1 MSKKPDQYSDEQEGG
16 NDGRQIMLNPVPSSD
31 PNEPLVGIPSFSSNQ
46 IP

>member
-1 MSKKPDQYSDEQEGG
+1 MSNKSNQYSDEHGG
-16 NDGRQIMLNPVPSSD
+16 NGNRQVMLNPVPSSD